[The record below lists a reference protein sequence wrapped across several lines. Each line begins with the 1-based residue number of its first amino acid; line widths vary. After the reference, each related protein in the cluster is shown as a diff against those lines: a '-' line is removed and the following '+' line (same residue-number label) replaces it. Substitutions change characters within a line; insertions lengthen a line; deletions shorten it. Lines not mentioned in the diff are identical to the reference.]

1 MSLKPNYDLNLP
13 SVLGE
18 DKDPRRVGSTWEGR
32 EPDVVGL
39 GELCFHLAVGL
50 GASVVFDF
58 GVC

>member
-1 MSLKPNYDLNLP
+1 MSLKPNCDLSLP

-32 EPDVVGL
+32 ASHVVGL
-39 GELCFHLAVGL
+39 GELFFHLAVGL
-50 GASVVFDF
+50 GALVVFYF

>member
-1 MSLKPNYDLNLP
+1 MSLKQNCDIIFP

-18 DKDPRRVGSTWEGR
+18 DIDPRRVGSTWEGR
-32 EPDVVGL
+32 EPHVVGL
-39 GELCFHLAVGL
+39 GELCFHFAVGL